1 MPKMSM
7 AAPNTGIGI
16 SVAIGS
22 GHPIIWVTF
31 CPHQSGSDPDILTYL
46 TQIQNIQASCA
57 L

>member
-22 GHPIIWVTF
+22 VHPIIWVTF